1 MKVTTN
7 KVTSKISIMSV
18 IQSPPF
24 NLQSSKII
32 TIKQLG
38 VKPSDYSFSFPLTP
52 NRQVTSGLRWS
63 KNVPGGT
70 CVLPS
75 IAVVQ
80 IVNNQ
85 LSLFNEILCTRHK
98 LSAFESPFDGR
109 TRISSNCTI
118 KSRFPSFIPCL
129 FYRWQHYLWCR
140 YWFSRPSRWPQH
152 AFWPRL
158 SFDSFSP
165 LGPAGPVI
173 PVFPDFP
180 GGPMG
185 PWEPFFP
192 FWPLLPRGPFD
203 PVKPGSP
210 GGPAGQTFSLDL
222 QYLSGISCSNC
233 LMISLLTSSIVM
245 LTEVSFKTCLRFL
258 GGMIV
263 NCILD
268 NGTTV
273 VKKISFRNYNN

>member
-1 MKVTTN
+1 MKVTRS

-38 VKPSDYSFSFPLTP
+38 VKPSDYSFSFPLTS

-63 KNVPGGT
+63 KNVFGMT

-80 IVNNQ
+80 IVNDQ
-85 LSLFNEILCTRHK
+85 LSLFNEILCTWHK

-129 FYRWQHYLWCR
+129 FCRWQHYLWCR
-140 YWFSRPSRWPQH
+140 YWFSRPSRWSRH
-152 AFWPRL
+152 AFWPR
-158 SFDSFSP
+158 FS
-165 LGPAGPVI
+165 LV
-173 PVFPDFP
+173 
-180 GGPMG
+180 
-185 PWEPFFP
+185 PFFP
-192 FWPLLPRGPFD
+192 FRSCRTRHSCFYRIFQVVPWDLESPSFPFVPSCHVVPSIQWNQGVRGVLQDRPFH
-203 PVKPGSP
+203 
-210 GGPAGQTFSLDL
+210 
-222 QYLSGISCSNC
+222 
-233 LMISLLTSSIVM
+233 LTYSTWVA
-245 LTEVSFKTCLRFL
+245 
-258 GGMIV
+258 
-263 NCILD
+263 
-268 NGTTV
+268 
-273 VKKISFRNYNN
+273 